1 MHARD
6 CATAGPAEPS
16 HPRGTGED
24 CACAPALCCARA
36 CPPSRACRHMPAPA
50 KGREGV
56 HSPRPLAPAQV
67 IAKYVKTVA
76 ELNAAIG
83 KAGGKV
89 VLEVLGAADAER
101 GAAAGAD
108 AAGAD
113 PAGDGA
119 ASCAGGGGE
128 QSEEGQWI

>member
-1 MHARD
+1 M
-6 CATAGPAEPS
+6 
-16 HPRGTGED
+16 
-24 CACAPALCCARA
+24 
-36 CPPSRACRHMPAPA
+36 
-50 KGREGV
+50 
-56 HSPRPLAPAQV
+56 

-119 ASCAGGGGE
+119 ASRAGGGGE